1 MVDRLNVVEEQTWVA
16 LEGHPNYL
24 ISLDGN
30 EVEVRSIRRTRPLK
44 KYTNKSGEEK
54 VYLTV
59 DVDGKKR
66 RRTFYIKDLI
76 RLAVV
81 PSINS
86 CFADYEI
93 SLDERETYDYLL
105 DKLNTEGLFV
115 ETELEQ
121 ELFESLSEEV
131 QRALT
136 DKFNRMYNFAA

>member
-1 MVDRLNVVEEQTWVA
+1 MVNRLNVVEEQTWVA

-24 ISLDGN
+24 ISLDGD
-30 EVEVRSIRRTRPLK
+30 EIEVRNIRRTSPLK

-93 SLDERETYDYLL
+93 NLDERENYEYFL
-105 DKLNTEGLFV
+105 DKLNTEGLFL
-115 ETELEQ
+115 ETEEEQ
-121 ELFESLSEEV
+121 ELFESLSEEA
-131 QRALT
+131 QASLI